1 MVEQVQV
8 LGQDIL
14 QYEHQVVLVENTELQ
29 ELQPLVEVVL
39 LKQLELQI
47 LEAVVVDMIIL

>member
-1 MVEQVQV
+1 MV
-8 LGQDIL
+8 
-14 QYEHQVVLVENTELQ
+14 LQ

-47 LEAVVVDMIIL
+47 LEVVEVDMIIL

>member
-1 MVEQVQV
+1 M
-8 LGQDIL
+8 
-14 QYEHQVVLVENTELQ
+14 ELQ

-47 LEAVVVDMIIL
+47 LEAVVVDMIILQVLDLKQVVQVL

>member
-1 MVEQVQV
+1 
-8 LGQDIL
+8 
-14 QYEHQVVLVENTELQ
+14 VVLEQLMVLQ

-47 LEAVVVDMIIL
+47 LEVVEVDMIIL